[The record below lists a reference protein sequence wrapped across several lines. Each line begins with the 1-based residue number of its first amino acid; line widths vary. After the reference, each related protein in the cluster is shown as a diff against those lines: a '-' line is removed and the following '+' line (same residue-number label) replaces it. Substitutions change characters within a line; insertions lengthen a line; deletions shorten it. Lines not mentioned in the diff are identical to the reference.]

1 MIIQVVLVLG
11 FLLITYWFLSNRTS
25 SKVRAW
31 QKIGLLSLFI
41 LAALAVLFPNLLNDI
56 ANAVGV
62 GRGADLVLYI
72 FVFAFM
78 AYVTIQYIKQ
88 KEHDRTTATLVR
100 RIAIIEANE
109 KAAESELK
117 KLSKNKEPS

>member
-1 MIIQVVLVLG
+1 MIIQAVLVLG

-41 LAALAVLFPNLLNDI
+41 LATLAVIFPNLLNDI

-88 KEHDRTTATLVR
+88 KEHDRVTATLVR

-109 KAAESELK
+109 KAAETQLK
-117 KLSKNKEPS
+117 RISKQK

>member
-41 LAALAVLFPNLLNDI
+41 LAILAVLFPNLLNDI

-117 KLSKNKEPS
+117 KLSKK